1 MKNEKQKKLVTF
13 GDSFIAQH
21 LYMKELEPE
30 SWIDYICKENS
41 YVFDGY
47 GCAETGIDNT
57 IVNFLNY
64 LEDFDVCIFA
74 WSDPNREYIPLRN
87 LKSIK
92 GGSWNFI
99 TDKEKNI
106 GSEYRK
112 YFSDITIENIR
123 SVSILQWFDRHLQ
136 KHYKDKK
143 FIHLYCFELED
154 LQKHSKFRL
163 VGDKFYPHIFKR
175 GINIKPEL
183 IKFSKLLDFKT
194 VDEDRPLHM
203 ADKVSISFAKQL
215 NKVLKDESLVD
226 GNIVKFDLEYM
237 KD

>member
-1 MKNEKQKKLVTF
+1 MKNKILKKLVTF

-21 LYMKELEPE
+21 LYLKELEPK
-30 SWIDYICKENS
+30 SWIDIICKENNFE
-41 YVFDGY
+41 FDGY

-64 LEDFDVCIFA
+64 DKDFDVCIFA
-74 WSDPNREYIPLRN
+74 WTDPNREYLPLRN
-87 LKSIK
+87 LRSIK
-92 GGSWNFI
+92 GGSWDFI

-106 GSEYRK
+106 GNEYRK

-123 SVSILQWFDRHLQ
+123 SVSILQWFDKYLQ
-136 KHYKDKK
+136 KTYKDKK
-143 FIHLYCFELED
+143 FIHLYCFELD
-154 LQKHSKFRL
+154 
-163 VGDKFYPHIFKR
+163 DNFYPHIFKQ

-183 IKFSKLLDFKT
+183 IKFSKLLDFQT
-194 VDEDRPLHM
+194 VDEYRPLHM
-203 ADKVSISFAKQL
+203 ANKVSISFAKQL